1 MKSKHVS
8 FRAYSRGI
16 LQQIP
21 QARSLVRTLGMTGF
35 GHRSRSRFIYDLA
48 ADDGHLAAGLE
59 DLRLRDLHDVCGENG
74 KVRELADFDAAAD
87 RLLERGYRR
96 PDGEHSQCILARDGL
111 LGVPAF
117 AGFTLEALARR
128 GSVEFDHRLAALDR
142 RVRAAGDDRARSDEA
157 FPCIRP
163 RQPLNA

>member
-21 QARSLVRTLGMTGF
+21 QARSLANTLGMTVF
-35 GHRSRSRFIYDLA
+35 VHRSRSGFVYDLA

-74 KVRELADFDAAAD
+74 KVCELANFDAAAD
-87 RLLERGYRR
+87 RLLERAYRR

-117 AGFTLEALARR
+117 AGFTLEALAR
-128 GSVEFDHRLAALDR
+128 GGGVELNQGLAALDG
-142 RVRAAGDDRARSDEA
+142 RVRSAG
-157 FPCIRP
+157 
-163 RQPLNA
+163 